1 MIYRVF
7 FAVLFLIAISCKEVN
22 FNNDFSLEEFRVKDE
37 DVFLYDFSKELE
49 LIPLLY
55 SGQESLVGIVDKLE
69 VKDGRFF
76 ILSSTPSSQKSLLIF
91 GQKGEFVGRIDKDSF
106 GDLHGNSLKDFLV
119 LEDSRILIWDNN
131 NTILIIN
138 EDFRLIG
145 SRQMPFRID
154 RVSYNKGQILCYL
167 NKQALNFQDEEYFY
181 DLVILDEKLN
191 VLNRF
196 LPFELNQG
204 ETRYHVKLSPNIH
217 PFKNGFLFTEF
228 LNDTVYYVDSNET
241 RIHRIIDFGEKRF
254 IKSNFPNAVVQPL
267 SPILTE
273 KFKWGIYN
281 PLENDEFFF
290 IGYYENDVPKNLIYE
305 KRKNKLYKLNP
316 IKSINEE
323 NIVPAPIQYSD
334 EYFYG
339 VLTEAGI
346 SFVDKEKIKSYSDK
360 SIVKRAD
367 DYIINNGNP
376 IIFKY
381 KL

>member
-119 LEDSRILIWDNN
+119 LEDGRILIWDNN

-154 RVSYNKGQILCYL
+154 GVSYNKG
-167 NKQALNFQDEEYFY
+167 
-181 DLVILDEKLN
+181 
-191 VLNRF
+191 
-196 LPFELNQG
+196 
-204 ETRYHVKLSPNIH
+204 
-217 PFKNGFLFTEF
+217 
-228 LNDTVYYVDSNET
+228 
-241 RIHRIIDFGEKRF
+241 
-254 IKSNFPNAVVQPL
+254 
-267 SPILTE
+267 
-273 KFKWGIYN
+273 
-281 PLENDEFFF
+281 
-290 IGYYENDVPKNLIYE
+290 
-305 KRKNKLYKLNP
+305 
-316 IKSINEE
+316 
-323 NIVPAPIQYSD
+323 
-334 EYFYG
+334 
-339 VLTEAGI
+339 
-346 SFVDKEKIKSYSDK
+346 
-360 SIVKRAD
+360 
-367 DYIINNGNP
+367 
-376 IIFKY
+376 
-381 KL
+381 